1 MGAKLGGS
9 GAISDINMTPLIDIV
24 LVVLIIMMVNVPIQI
39 QEMGVK
45 LPSDQPPVTPPPP
58 DVEQLVIA
66 LYEDDT
72 VALNRVVMKEENLV
86 YEITRRIQA
95 YAKKVV
101 FIDAAPKVKYGRVV
115 DMMDVARE
123 SGASTVGLAKMKPG
137 GPLPAT
143 EIAQGG
149 MPRGIYLGSP
159 TTVGAM
165 QEVTA
170 AEAIKPL
177 KAQIESCYAQALG
190 RKPTT
195 TGRIV
200 LRVEVGPQG
209 ELMRTGISSSTVEEP
224 ELEKCV
230 EPLAG
235 RLRYEPLGDQ
245 NTALVQYPILFSPG

>member
-1 MGAKLGGS
+1 MGAKVGGK

-39 QEMGVK
+39 REMGVK
-45 LPSDQPPVTPPPP
+45 LPSDQPPTTPPPP
-58 DVEQLVIA
+58 NAEQLVIA

-72 VALNRVVMKEENLV
+72 VALNRVVMKEESLV
-86 YEITRRIQA
+86 YEITRRIMG
-95 YAKKVV
+95 YSKKVV
-101 FIDAAPKVKYGRVV
+101 FIDAHPKVKYGRVV

-149 MPRGIYLGSP
+149 MPRGVYLGSP

-165 QEVTA
+165 KETTA
-170 AEAIKPL
+170 ADAMKPL
-177 KAQIESCYAQALG
+177 KESIESCYAQALG

-195 TGRIV
+195 SGRIV
-200 LRVEVGPQG
+200 LRVEVGPRG
-209 ELMRTGISSSTVEEP
+209 ELMKTGISSSTVEEP
-224 ELEKCV
+224 ELDKCV
-230 EPLAG
+230 EPIAQ
-235 RLRYEPLGDQ
+235 RLKFEALGDQ
-245 NTALVQYPILFSPG
+245 NTALIQYPVLFSPG